1 MGMKCCFLS
10 FKALLIE
17 KVSNAYNKSEGIK
30 RRVADNFDID
40 VRQSK
45 VC

>member
-1 MGMKCCFLS
+1 MAC
-10 FKALLIE
+10 FKAHLIE

-30 RRVADNFDID
+30 RKVADNFDID

-45 VC
+45 VG